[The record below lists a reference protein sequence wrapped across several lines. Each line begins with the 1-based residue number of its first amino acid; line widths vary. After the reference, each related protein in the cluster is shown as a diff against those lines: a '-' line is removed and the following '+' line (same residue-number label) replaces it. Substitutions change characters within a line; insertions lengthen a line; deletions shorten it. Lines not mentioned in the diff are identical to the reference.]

1 VAVTDDPRETPATNR
16 PRLVLIG
23 PVPPPAYGV
32 AKATALMKE
41 SPVLARDFE
50 IIHVDT
56 SDRSGFQGIG
66 RLNVH
71 NLILGLAHVWQLNR
85 VLRKTKPDVA
95 LLTASQGRFAL
106 LRDALFVF
114 FARSHGASVAT
125 YLRGSRY
132 ADLRALEGP
141 VAAGALRWIFKHS
154 SVVVVL
160 GESLVDMARQVYP
173 AANVAVVSNG
183 CPRAVAD
190 GQVCVRDEDHPVLA
204 YVGRLSEEKGIPEA
218 LRVARIIADDV
229 PNLEFVFCGNW
240 DSPAFETSTLH
251 LVDELGLSSTVRFP
265 GPASASERADL
276 LARAWVL
283 MLPSHSEGQPWVI
296 IEAMSAGV
304 PVVATATGAVAD
316 TLSGALARF
325 VVPVGDVAALVR
337 QATGLITDDALWRQT
352 AATALQLYEQEFTL
366 HRVHAALSEEL
377 RRTLVREKSA
387 TSAWFSAH
395 ATTFDESYQVR
406 PLFAQR
412 AELWT
417 RLIEAHCS
425 PGDRVIDV
433 GCGPGVFSEVA
444 ARRAGEVLSVD
455 PSEGM
460 LEKCAARCAP
470 YDNCSQLRSTV
481 EDLEPAELGAFDLVL
496 ASSVLEYVDDLD
508 KSMSVLADLSRPDG
522 TLIVSLPNTG
532 SVLRKMERL
541 AYRVIRLPRYYHL
554 VRNLPPAEK
563 FATLLNRSGFT
574 IEDLQVFAVPKS
586 LIISNRMPAVRRR
599 VGTMIVFVAKKRG

>member
-1 VAVTDDPRETPATNR
+1 MAVTDDPREASASAR
-16 PRLVLIG
+16 PKLLLIG

-41 SPVLARDFE
+41 SPVLARNFE
-50 IIHVDT
+50 IVHVDT

-66 RLNVH
+66 RLNLH
-71 NLILGLAHVWQLNR
+71 NLGLGLGHVWMLDR
-85 VLRKTKPDVA
+85 VLGKTKPDLA

-106 LRDALFVF
+106 LRDALFVY
-114 FARSHGASVAT
+114 FARSRGASVAT

-132 ADLRALEGP
+132 AELRSREGCI
-141 VAAGALRWIFKHS
+141 AAGALRWIFKHS

-173 AANVAVVSNG
+173 AANVTVVPNG

-190 GQVCVRDEDHPVLA
+190 TQVCLRDEDHPVLA
-204 YVGRLSEEKGIPEA
+204 YVGRLSDEKGIPDA
-218 LRVARIIADDV
+218 LRAARIIADRV

-251 LVDELGLSSTVRFP
+251 LTDELGLSGTVRFP

-283 MLPSHSEGQPWVI
+283 LLPSHSEGQPWVI

-304 PVVATATGAVAD
+304 PVVATDTGAIAD
-316 TLSGALARF
+316 TLGGDLARF
-325 VVPVGDVAALVR
+325 VVPVGDIAALVR
-337 QATGLITDDALWRQT
+337 QTTDLITDDALWRQS
-352 AATALQLYEQEFTL
+352 ASAALQLYEQEFTL
-366 HRVHAALSEEL
+366 ERVHTALAEEL
-377 RRTLVREKSA
+377 RHTLTKKKGA
-387 TSAWFSAH
+387 TSAWFSAY
-395 ATTFDESYQVR
+395 ATTFDESYRVSS
-406 PLFAQR
+406 LFAQR

-417 RLIEAHCS
+417 RLIEAHC
-425 PGDRVIDV
+425 PEGGRVVDV
-433 GCGPGVFSEVA
+433 GCGSGVFSEVA
-444 ARRAGEVLSVD
+444 AGRAGEVLSVD

-470 YDNCSQLRSTV
+470 YENCSQLRSTV
-481 EDLEPAELGAFDLVL
+481 EDLDPEELGTFDLVL

-508 KSMSVLADLSRPDG
+508 KSVSVLAGLSRPGG

-532 SVLRKMERL
+532 SLLRKAEGL
-541 AYRVIRLPRYYHL
+541 AYRVIKLPRYYHL
-554 VRNLPPAEK
+554 VKNLPSAKK
-563 FATLLNRSGFT
+563 FTAMLERAGFS
-574 IEDLQVFAVPKS
+574 IEDHQVFAVPKP
-586 LIISNRMPAVRRR
+586 LIAFSRVPALRRR
-599 VGTMIVFVAKKRG
+599 LGTMIVFVTKKRG